1 MANVVDT
8 IYSSLSRLENKKK
21 NVYLVSQ
28 DFIIESRFVST
39 PCPCDVKNNCV
50 EARESR
56 RRIKKKMT
64 GKD

>member
-8 IYSSLSRLENKKK
+8 IYSSLSRLEKK
-21 NVYLVSQ
+21 NFYLVSQ

-39 PCPCDVKNNCV
+39 LCPCDVKNNCV
-50 EARESR
+50 EASESR